1 MCRERLMHN
10 TALMMAAVLPAPVI
24 ATPAPGSPRAIYADH
39 RRMPLTRHQH
49 SPSRALDALQ
59 PYFER
64 VESRT
69 HIRHLEADPDFSAIR
84 EDPRFKKMLA
94 AAKERLGL
102 HTIAE

>member
-1 MCRERLMHN
+1 
-10 TALMMAAVLPAPVI
+10 
-24 ATPAPGSPRAIYADH
+24 
-39 RRMPLTRHQH
+39 MPLTRHQH

-69 HIRHLEADPDFSAIR
+69 HIRHLEADPDFNAIR

-102 HTIAE
+102 HTSPNSACRTVLPLTSAFDPLRTLALPEDLFA